1 MWLELFLCLL
11 LAHLVADFVLQ
22 TDKICKNKAEK
33 KWHSLWHYEH
43 ALIVVAS
50 SWLVVGDMDFWW
62 YALVVGGTHFAIDM
76 WKSYCKENVVWFAI
90 DQLLHIAIVAGT
102 TLLWCSTNEWWCMP
116 FEIQPKY
123 IALACAIIVCWKP
136 ANILIKLILKHYS
149 VSTPNEQNESF
160 NAGALI
166 GNIERWLILMF
177 VILQR
182 YDAIGLLI
190 AAKSIIR
197 FGDSQTQKSEY
208 VLAGTLV
215 SIFIAVLAGLVVI
228 RVSLID

>member
-1 MWLELFLCLL
+1 M
-11 LAHLVADFVLQ
+11 
-22 TDKICKNKAEK
+22 
-33 KWHSLWHYEH
+33 
-43 ALIVVAS
+43 
-50 SWLVVGDMDFWW
+50 
-62 YALVVGGTHFAIDM
+62 
-76 WKSYCKENVVWFAI
+76 
-90 DQLLHIAIVAGT
+90 
-102 TLLWCSTNEWWCMP
+102 
-116 FEIQPKY
+116 
-123 IALACAIIVCWKP
+123 
-136 ANILIKLILKHYS
+136 LKHYS
-149 VSTPNEQNESF
+149 VNTPNRQDDSF

-208 VLAGTLV
+208 VLAGTLI

-228 RVSLID
+228 KSI

>member
-76 WKSYCKENVVWFAI
+76 WKSYCKENVVWFVI
-90 DQLLHIAIVAGT
+90 DQLLHIAIVAGMT
-102 TLLWCSTNEWWCMP
+102 WLWHSTNEWCMP

-123 IALACAIIVCWKP
+123 VALACAIITCWKP
-136 ANILIKLILKHYS
+136 ANILIKLILKYYS

-166 GNIERWLILMF
+166 GNIERWLILIF
-177 VILQR
+177 IILQR

-208 VLAGTLV
+208 VLAGTLI

-228 RVSLID
+228 WVSLIV